1 MPTHMQVFSVCGL
14 ISGLLFILAIGSSFV
29 AIALLDSVAIATGI
43 WCGIAMVASFIAGA
57 ATGERL
63 NVPLAVTAMLLM
75 IYAVYRI
82 TSTQLTTSRYAAPVA
97 LKHAS
102 HHLLCAA
109 VLQPVR
115 GQVSRLQSTA
125 NCCSAT
131 RG

>member
-1 MPTHMQVFSVCGL
+1 MHMQVFSFCGL

-75 IYAVYRI
+75 IYAVLSLI
-82 TSTQLTTSRYAAPVA
+82 HISEP
-97 LKHAS
+97 
-102 HHLLCAA
+102 
-109 VLQPVR
+109 
-115 GQVSRLQSTA
+115 
-125 NCCSAT
+125 T
-131 RG
+131 RPY